1 MPLTDAAAR
10 NAKPGQN
17 PPDVFFRARAR
28 ARGSRRPMGD
38 DAVLAAMRRMGG
50 SLGQTQEHNR
60 KLLFAAGPDLGTR
73 HATAR
78 LRSGMSATVPGLVKG
93 SRRKKYPEVAFKGS

>member
-17 PPDVFFRARAR
+17 RPDVSFRARS
-28 ARGSRRPMGD
+28 SRRPMGD